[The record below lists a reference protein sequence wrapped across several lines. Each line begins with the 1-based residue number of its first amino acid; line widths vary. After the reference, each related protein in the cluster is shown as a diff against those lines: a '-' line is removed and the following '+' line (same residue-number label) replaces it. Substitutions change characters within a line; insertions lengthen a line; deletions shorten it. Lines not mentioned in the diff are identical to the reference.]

1 MTIKESRTEMEI
13 LTKVHAKRLVDWAVD
28 KPEVVVLSADLTS
41 STEADL
47 FQKAYPNRF
56 FSMGIAE
63 QNMLSF
69 AGGMAREGHVPL
81 IHTFAVFIYRR
92 AYDQIAM
99 SVAYPNLPVKM
110 FGFLPGILTPGGAT
124 HQAIEDISVMRSL
137 PNMTVLEVGDATDAE
152 TVFDAAYQT
161 PGPVYVR
168 ALRGELPRLFD
179 KSEPMKLNRARLL
192 SRGTDLALFTSGIC
206 TEEASKVV
214 EVLKRKG
221 LSIEHL
227 HISTLKPF
235 TDPQVLESLEKVRYG
250 VLTLE
255 NHSVIG
261 GLGTAV
267 AEMIAEKGLP
277 RRLVKMGIMDRFL
290 HGASRP
296 TLAKENRMDGMSL
309 VSEIENLTGR
319 KFGVTEHDLGSVHL
333 TPVHSESKAEA
344 L

>member
-1 MTIKESRTEMEI
+1 MGCFMEI
-13 LTKVHAKRLVDWAVD
+13 LTKVHARKLTDWAIN
-28 KPEVVVLSADLTS
+28 KPEVVVLSADLTG

-47 FQKAYPNRF
+47 FQKAYPQRF

-69 AGGMAREGHVPL
+69 AGGMAREGYVPF

-152 TVFDAAYQT
+152 SVLDVAYKV

-168 ALRGELPRLFD
+168 TLRGELPRLFD
-179 KSEPMKLNRARLL
+179 KTEPMVFNQARLL
-192 SRGTDLALFTSGIC
+192 SRGEDLALFTSGIC
-206 TEEASKVV
+206 TEEARKVV
-214 EVLKRKG
+214 EVLKEKG

-227 HISTLKPF
+227 HVSTLKPF
-235 TDPQVLESLEKVRYG
+235 TDRQVLAALKKSRYG
-250 VLTLE
+250 AITLE
-255 NHSVIG
+255 NHSVLG

-267 AEMIAEKGLP
+267 AEMIAEVGIGC
-277 RRLVKMGIMDRFL
+277 RLVRMGIQDKFL

-309 VSEIENLTGR
+309 VAEIEKLT
-319 KFGVTEHDLGSVHL
+319 KKNFGVTENELGSLHL